1 MEQRIILS
9 DRFESDLA
17 LCISECEHDGIF
29 VICDTSSHR
38 FCWSEMAHFPTLRQA
53 EVITIVDGDANK
65 NLRQLTRVWER
76 LQKGGAN
83 RHSLVINLGGG
94 MVTDLGGFAAATFKR
109 GLSFI
114 NVPTT
119 LLAMV
124 DASVGGKTGINFGGM
139 KNEIGTFQDASR
151 VIINTDWLKTL
162 DTDDLR
168 SGYAEMLKHG
178 LLDSQERWA
187 RLVGFD
193 LSQPD
198 WHELAKMIEASID
211 IKLRYVRRDPL
222 EKDIRKSLNLG
233 HTFGHAIEE
242 WSLSRQAL
250 PHGHAVAFGLVCELY
265 LSTLRTGFPTEQM
278 QQTVRFVREFY
289 GTPAISC
296 QDYDELVTLMH
307 HDKKSHHGEIR
318 SVLLSGFARPIIDQT
333 VGDEEAHQA
342 LDFLREGA

>member
-1 MEQRIILS
+1 MEQRIILT

-65 NLRQLTRVWER
+65 NLRQLTRIWER

-211 IKLRYVRRDPL
+211 I
-222 EKDIRKSLNLG
+222 SSA
-233 HTFGHAIEE
+233 T
-242 WSLSRQAL
+242 
-250 PHGHAVAFGLVCELY
+250 
-265 LSTLRTGFPTEQM
+265 
-278 QQTVRFVREFY
+278 
-289 GTPAISC
+289 
-296 QDYDELVTLMH
+296 
-307 HDKKSHHGEIR
+307 
-318 SVLLSGFARPIIDQT
+318 
-333 VGDEEAHQA
+333 
-342 LDFLREGA
+342 

>member
-1 MEQRIILS
+1 MEQRVILS
-9 DRFESDLA
+9 KHFESDLA
-17 LCISECEHDGIF
+17 LAISECEHDGIF

-38 FCWSEMAHFPTLRQA
+38 YCWSKIAQFPTLRQA
-53 EVITIVDGDANK
+53 EVIMLVDGDANK

-119 LLAMV
+119 LLAMI
-124 DASVGGKTGINFGGM
+124 DASVGGKTGVNFGGM
-139 KNEIGTFQDASR
+139 KNEIGTFKEATR
-151 VIINTDWLKTL
+151 VIINPCWLKSQ
-162 DTDDLR
+162 DSDNLR

-178 LLDSQERWA
+178 LLDTRAHWA
-187 RLVGFD
+187 ELINFN

-198 WHELAKMIEASID
+198 WHRLATMIGENIAIKARFID
-211 IKLRYVRRDPL
+211 QDPY
-222 EKDIRKSLNLG
+222 EKDIRKALNLG

-242 WSLSRQAL
+242 WSLGRKAL
-250 PHGHAVAFGLVCELY
+250 LHGHAVAFGLVCELY
-265 LSTLRTGFPTEQM
+265 LSTVREGFPADTM
-278 QQTVRFVREFY
+278 RQTVDFIRSYY
-289 GTPAISC
+289 GTPPITC
-296 QDYDELVTLMH
+296 DDYAELTTLMH
-307 HDKKSHHGEIR
+307 HDKKSHHGHINT
-318 SVLLSGFARPIIDQT
+318 VLLGDIGKPIVDQ
-333 VGDEEAHQA
+333 VISDEEAHEA